1 MYVTYDDLFTFVL
14 MSIVFSLTSQIIKNQ
29 CGLSI
34 HTTRKLKTRIT
45 LDLYNG
51 VYGIRT
57 RGLHNANV
65 ARSQLR

>member
-1 MYVTYDDLFTFVL
+1 MVSV
-14 MSIVFSLTSQIIKNQ
+14 IITII
-29 CGLSI
+29 L
-34 HTTRKLKTRIT
+34 RF
-45 LDLYNG
+45 LYTG